1 MTATSVRYET
11 VIGLEVHVQL
21 QTNSKMFCGC
31 PADYSGAEPNTHT
44 CPICM
49 GMPGVLPVVNEKAV
63 EYTIMTGL
71 ALNCS
76 IPEFSKFDRKNY
88 PYPDLMKGYQIS
100 QYDLPFCVNGWLDIG
115 TDDEEHDVGVTRV
128 HLEEDTATSRHLDG
142 GDGEGFTL
150 IDVNRAGSPLMEIVG
165 EPDLRSPEEAR
176 EYLMRLQR
184 ILRYIGVS
192 QANMEEGNFRCDANV
207 SLRRFGDT
215 ELGAKVEVKNMNSF
229 RSVYHAIAFEMERQA
244 GMLDRGERIEQ
255 ETRGWVDND
264 NKTVS
269 QRSKEQAHDYR
280 YFPEPDL
287 PPATVSA
294 ARVAEIREKLPE
306 LPGARRRR
314 FEQEFELPAHDA
326 DQLTESRARADYFEA
341 AARAPASDTGRIAR
355 ARAVSNWMLGDM
367 ARLMNA
373 GAIPLSGVK
382 IVPEQIGE
390 LVSLVDAGT
399 ITSAAAKQVFQT
411 MFESGRAPAAIVAE
425 SGLTQISDTAIIE
438 ETAKRVLDANPRP
451 VADYR
456 GGKHESINVLFGQVM
471 RETNKRANAA
481 VVREVLERLLSA

>member
-1 MTATSVRYET
+1 MTTVPISYET
-11 VIGLEVHVQL
+11 IIGLEVHVQL

-31 PADYSGAEPNTHT
+31 PANYSGSEPNTHT

-71 ALNCS
+71 ALNCN

-100 QYDLPFCVNGWLDIG
+100 QFDLPFCVGGWLDIG
-115 TDDEEHDVGVTRV
+115 ADGEEHRVGVTRV

-165 EPDLRSPEEAR
+165 DPDLRSPEEAR
-176 EYLMRLQR
+176 EYLVRLQR

-207 SLRRFGDT
+207 SLRRFGDP
-215 ELGAKVEVKNMNSF
+215 ELGPRVEVKNMNSF
-229 RSVYHAIAFEMERQA
+229 RSVYHAIQFEMERLA

-255 ETRGWVDND
+255 ETRGWVDD
-264 NKTVS
+264 ESKTVS

-287 PPATVSA
+287 PPASVSP
-294 ARVAEIREKLPE
+294 ARVAQIQAMLPE
-306 LPGARRRR
+306 LPAARRRR
-314 FEQEFELPAHDA
+314 YEQDFELPPHDA

-341 AARAPASDTGRIAR
+341 ALNAGQSSGRLASRAKAI
-355 ARAVSNWMLGDM
+355 SNWMLGDM

-373 GAIPLSGVK
+373 GAVPLGGVK
-382 IVPEQIGE
+382 TPPEQLGE
-390 LVSLVDAGT
+390 LVSLVDAGA

-411 MFESGRAPAAIVAE
+411 MFETGQAPKVIVE
-425 SGLTQISDTAIIE
+425 QSGLTQITDLAAIE
-438 ETAKRVLDANPRP
+438 EVAKHVIDANPRP

-456 GGKHESINVLFGQVM
+456 GGKRESINVLFGQVM

-481 VVREVLERLLSA
+481 AVREVLERLLNA